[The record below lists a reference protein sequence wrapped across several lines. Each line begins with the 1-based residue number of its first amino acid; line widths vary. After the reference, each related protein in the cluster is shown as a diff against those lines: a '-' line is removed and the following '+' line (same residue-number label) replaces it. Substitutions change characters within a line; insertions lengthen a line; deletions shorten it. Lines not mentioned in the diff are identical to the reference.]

1 MVKNENEVEKF
12 FFDWSASYH
21 TLGAVVFYEKSFE
34 GDKVRRNATVRYKI
48 RLRAEQYRGEYQQMQ
63 NKDSFDYTT
72 KLWLTESVFSTYFGP
87 AHGGMYGGPLPGK
100 DKQRSHQ
107 RCR

>member
-1 MVKNENEVEKF
+1 VEKF
-12 FFDWSASYH
+12 FSDGSASNH
-21 TLGAVVFYEKSFE
+21 ALGAVIFYEKSFK
-34 GDKVRRNATVRYKI
+34 GDRVRRNATVRYKI
-48 RLRAEQYRGEYQQMQ
+48 RLRAEQYTWTYQPTLMTM
-63 NKDSFDYTT
+63 NRSNYTS

>member
-1 MVKNENEVEKF
+1 MEKF

-21 TLGAVVFYEKSFE
+21 TLGAVVFYEKSFK

-87 AHGGMYGGPLPGK
+87 AHGGMYGGPLPGE